1 MGPHADGRDESWLI
15 VGHGSVGSFLAKRLE
30 RIGAEASILD
40 GNPRVP
46 ITYGKVLPSLPHVG
60 TFSYVISCVP
70 PDAAED
76 VGPAAIAALRPGGL
90 LFDWNTVAP
99 AVKRRIGSASAA
111 VVDVA
116 LLDSLDG
123 APEKPTLA
131 VSGPEGERSAEVFE
145 RLGFSVS
152 VAGDQVGV
160 AAALKYLR
168 SIFMK
173 SLEALTIEFAVLAS
187 DLDHRGIVRDSI
199 ERNLGTQFVSFMDL
213 LIATNRLHAERRSGE
228 LADAVAT
235 SVGEGVRLELA
246 EAAVSVLRQAAEA
259 WSGADAPPADADLG
273 TLTDYLRR
281 TLWPE
286 PAST

>member
-1 MGPHADGRDESWLI
+1 MGPHADGGESWLI
-15 VGHGSVGSFLAKRLE
+15 VGHGSVGSFLVERLE
-30 RIGAEASILD
+30 RTGAAASILD

-46 ITYGKVLPSLPHVG
+46 VTHGNVLSTLPQIG
-60 TFSYVISCVP
+60 TFSYVVSCVP

-76 VGPAAIAALRPGGL
+76 VAPAAIAALRPGGL

-99 AVKRRIGSASAA
+99 AVKRRIGSASPA

-123 APEKPTLA
+123 APEHPTLA
-131 VSGPEGERSAEVFE
+131 VSGPEGERSADVLR

-152 VAGDQVGV
+152 VAGDQLGQ

-173 SLEALTIEFAVLAS
+173 SLEALTIEFAALAS
-187 DLDHRGIVRDSI
+187 DLDHDDIVRDSI
-199 ERNLGTQFVSFMDL
+199 ERNLGTQFVAFMDL
-213 LIATNRLHAERRSGE
+213 LITTNRLHAERRSGE

-235 SVGEGVRLELA
+235 SAVEGVRLELA
-246 EAAVSVLRQAAEA
+246 EAAVNVLRQAADA
-259 WSGADAPPADADLG
+259 WTDSDAPPADADLG
-273 TLTDYLRR
+273 ALTDHLRR